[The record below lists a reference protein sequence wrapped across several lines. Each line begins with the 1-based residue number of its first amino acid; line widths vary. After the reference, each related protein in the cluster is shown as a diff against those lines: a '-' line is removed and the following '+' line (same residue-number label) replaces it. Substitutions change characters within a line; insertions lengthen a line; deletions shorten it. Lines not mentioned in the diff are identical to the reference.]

1 MAKKRISYTYI
12 TTPQYDN
19 IIRDG
24 YRKVK
29 DYGNYEL
36 YEKVVMGKVLYR
48 ECFHK
53 FELYGAS
60 WADAPSPHRDGF
72 TYITREKPRRGKKSR
87 WA

>member
-1 MAKKRISYTYI
+1 MVRKRVAYTYE
-12 TTPQYDN
+12 TTPQLDA
-19 IIRDG
+19 ILRDG
-24 YRKVK
+24 FRKVA
-29 DYGNYEL
+29 DYDTYEL

-60 WADAPSPHRDGF
+60 WANAPAPHRDGF
-72 TYITREKPRRGKKSR
+72 HYITREKTRRGKKSR

>member
-1 MAKKRISYTYI
+1 MAKTRTTYTYI
-12 TTPQYDN
+12 TTPQYDR
-19 IIRDG
+19 IIREG
-24 YRKVK
+24 FRKVK

-60 WADAPSPHRDGF
+60 WADAPSLHRDGF
-72 TYITREKPRRGKKSR
+72 HYITKERKKWTRRN
-87 WA
+87 